1 VKASAASL
9 FGVVGVFA
17 ILSLRPAAVSA
28 ADGAAGD
35 SLSLR
40 DAVRLA
46 VGNHPSVEQALE
58 GVSAAE
64 AQVGVARSALY
75 PGVSVEASYARLDPV
90 STMAVPGAGAED
102 LFPHDN
108 YDVHVGAGK
117 RLYDAGRARTGVRLA
132 EAGAQVTRD
141 NAETAR
147 WSLAYQTAA
156 TFNLILILRE
166 NILVLDEQIRTLEE
180 HLDVSRK
187 RDETGSATKLD
198 VLTTQVRVA
207 SARDARIDAG
217 ASLARQEIVL
227 RQLVGYPAERP
238 VLLRGDF
245 SAPLVAVNR
254 DSLLAAAMRDRPEL
268 WSSQDAESTAVVAT
282 RLASLGEKPTLG
294 VGINS
299 GLKNGYFP
307 GLNRMKA
314 NVAASLTLELPLFD
328 GYRTL
333 HQVEQSRA
341 NLRAAQAR
349 TAEVRRRIAAEVEQ
363 AIVAA
368 QADQE
373 KIRNSQVQVDR
384 AREAVAMAETQYR
397 AGVITNLDLL
407 DVETSMSEAKLL
419 YLRATYDYAASLI
432 ALDRATGRRIW

>member
-1 VKASAASL
+1 VKVSAAGL
-9 FGVVGVFA
+9 LGVVGIFT
-17 ILSLRPAAVSA
+17 ILSLRPTSVSA
-28 ADGAAGD
+28 AQGATGD
-35 SLSLR
+35 SLSLH

-46 VGNHPSVEQALE
+46 VESHPSVEQALE
-58 GVSAAE
+58 GVKAAE

-75 PGVSVEASYARLDPV
+75 PGFSVEASYARLDPV
-90 STMAVPGAGAED
+90 SSMELPGAGTED
-102 LFPHDN
+102 LFPHNN
-108 YDVHVGAGK
+108 YDVHLAAGR
-117 RLYDAGRARTGVRLA
+117 RLYDAGRTQAGVRLA
-132 EAGAQVTRD
+132 EAGTQVTRD
-141 NAETAR
+141 NVEMAR
-147 WSLAYQTAA
+147 WSLAYQAAA

-166 NILVLDEQIRTLEE
+166 SIMVLEEQIRTLEE

-198 VLTTQVRVA
+198 VLTTEVRVA

-217 ASLARQEIVL
+217 NSLARQEIVF
-227 RQLVGYPAERP
+227 RQLVGYPADRP

-245 SAPLVAVNR
+245 SAPPMAVKR
-254 DSLLAAAMRDRPEL
+254 DSLLAAAMQARPEL
-268 WSSQDAESTAVVAT
+268 WSSQDAESTAMAAT
-282 RLASLGEKPTLG
+282 HLASLGARPTLG
-294 VGINS
+294 VGISS
-299 GLKNGYFP
+299 GFKNGYFP

-314 NVAASLTLELPLFD
+314 NVAASLTLDLPLFD

-333 HQVEQSRA
+333 HQEEQSHA

-349 TAEVRRRIAAEVEQ
+349 TAEVRRRITAEVEQ
-363 AIVAA
+363 AMVAT

-373 KIRNSQVQVDR
+373 KIRNAEVQVDR

-419 YLRATYDYAASLI
+419 YLRAKYDYVASLN